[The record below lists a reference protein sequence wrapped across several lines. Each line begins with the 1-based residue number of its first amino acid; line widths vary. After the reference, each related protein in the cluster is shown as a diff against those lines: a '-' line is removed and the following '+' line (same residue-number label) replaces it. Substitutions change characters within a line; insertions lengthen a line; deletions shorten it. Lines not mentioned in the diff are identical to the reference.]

1 MKNFMETPTH
11 SLNNSRAAAAQTLS
25 VKPRCGFTIVE
36 LIIVM
41 GVMAVLLAIALPTVK
56 SIRLAAERKKAAI
69 QATLLT
75 QAVIKYKDVYGF
87 WPGQLKVIA
96 GSESATPKLE
106 LRDIFKNQEWT
117 PVIIS
122 RYLNTDFQV
131 TTAHGSAPIYMD
143 QNELYRALNTIDPD
157 NKEGPLYRP
166 NPLNPKQIDF
176 IDLEEKLNSETT
188 RFQDPWGQE
197 FIVFMGLNPRST
209 FTHTINISGGH
220 SYRIAVSN
228 NIAFAFSRGPN
239 GNLST
244 NYIFSA
250 GVK

>member
-1 MKNFMETPTH
+1 
-11 SLNNSRAAAAQTLS
+11 
-25 VKPRCGFTIVE
+25 
-36 LIIVM
+36 M
-41 GVMAVLLAIALPTVK
+41 GVMAVLLAISLPTIK
-56 SIRLAAERKKAAI
+56 SIRMAAERKKAAI

-87 WPGQLKVIA
+87 WPGQLKVT
-96 GSESATPKLE
+96 SDSDSATPKLE
-106 LRDIFKNQEWT
+106 LREPFKNKEWT

-131 TTAHGSAPIYMD
+131 TTAQGGAPIYMD
-143 QNELYRALNTIDPD
+143 ENELYRALNTIDPD
-157 NKEGPLYRP
+157 HKEGTLYRP

-176 IDLEEKLNSETT
+176 IDLDDREQPLTT
-188 RFQDPWGQE
+188 RFTDPWGQE

-209 FTHTINISGGH
+209 FTHTINISNGR

-228 NIAFAFSRGPN
+228 NIAFAFSRGPD

-250 GVK
+250 GVRK